1 MSFKEKADR
10 LADVY
15 AFGDQFWKDLN
26 HMFSYIKGELAEA
39 QADSIVVEAA
49 GIGYGIAVP
58 GTLLDSLPPL
68 GTQVKVYTHLY
79 VKDDLV
85 ALYGFFTR
93 EDLRIFRLLLGVSGI
108 GPKGALGILSAISTD
123 ELRFAVLS
131 GDVKSISRAP
141 GIGTKTAQRLIIEL
155 KDKLDIQEAFESR
168 AARTTGGGVVKQA
181 AGGDQRGEAVQ
192 ALAALGYSLSDA
204 TRAVR
209 KVEHGKEMSAEDI
222 IKEALKNLL

>member
-1 MSFKEKADR
+1 
-10 LADVY
+10 
-15 AFGDQFWKDLN
+15 
-26 HMFSYIKGELAEA
+26 MFSYIKGELAEITE
-39 QADSIVVEAA
+39 DSIVVEAG

-58 GTLLDSLPPL
+58 GALLDSLPPV

-85 ALYGFFTR
+85 ALYGFFTK

-108 GPKGALGILSAISTD
+108 GPKGALGILSAIPPD

-155 KDKLDIQEAFESR
+155 KDRLDIQEAFEI
-168 AARTTGGGVVKQA
+168 QA
-181 AGGDQRGEAVQ
+181 AHEATGAVSGRKGSDEDQRSEAVQ

-209 KVEHGKEMSAEDI
+209 KVENAKELSAEEI

>member
-1 MSFKEKADR
+1 
-10 LADVY
+10 
-15 AFGDQFWKDLN
+15 
-26 HMFSYIKGELAEA
+26 MFSYIKGELAEITE
-39 QADSIVVEAA
+39 DSIVVEAG

-58 GTLLDSLPPL
+58 GALLDSLPPV

-85 ALYGFFTR
+85 ALYGFFTK

-108 GPKGALGILSAISTD
+108 GPKGALGILSAIPPD

-155 KDKLDIQEAFESR
+155 KDRLDIQEAFEI
-168 AARTTGGGVVKQA
+168 QA
-181 AGGDQRGEAVQ
+181 AHEAAGAVSGRKGSDEDQRSEAVQ

-209 KVEHGKEMSAEDI
+209 KVENAKELSAEEI

>member
-1 MSFKEKADR
+1 
-10 LADVY
+10 
-15 AFGDQFWKDLN
+15 
-26 HMFSYIKGELAEA
+26 MFSYIKGELTEVS
-39 QADSIVVEAA
+39 ADAIVVEAG
-49 GIGYGIAVP
+49 GIGYRIAAP

-85 ALYGFFTR
+85 ALYGFFAK

-108 GPKGALGILSAISTD
+108 GPKGALGILSAISVD

-155 KDKLDIQEAFESR
+155 KDRLDIQEAFESR
-168 AARTTGGGVVKQA
+168 AAQA
-181 AGGDQRGEAVQ
+181 DAGTSGKKVSGEDQRSEAVQ

-204 TRAVR
+204 TKAVR
-209 KVEHGKEMSAEDI
+209 RVEHAKEMSAEDI

>member
-1 MSFKEKADR
+1 
-10 LADVY
+10 
-15 AFGDQFWKDLN
+15 
-26 HMFSYIKGELAEA
+26 MFSYIKGELTEA
-39 QADSIVVEAA
+39 SADSIVVEAG

-58 GTLLDSLPPL
+58 GALLDSLPPL

-79 VKDDLV
+79 VKEDLV
-85 ALYGFFTR
+85 ALYGFFTK

-108 GPKGALGILSAISTD
+108 GPKGALAVLSAIPPD
-123 ELRFAVLS
+123 ELRFAVLA

-155 KDKLDIQEAFESR
+155 KDKLDIQEAFEIR
-168 AARTTGGGVVKQA
+168 AAHEA
-181 AGGDQRGEAVQ
+181 AGAAAGKDMPGEDQRSEAVQ

-209 KVEHGKEMSAEDI
+209 KVANAKEMSAEDI
-222 IKEALKNLL
+222 IKEALKNLC

>member
-1 MSFKEKADR
+1 
-10 LADVY
+10 
-15 AFGDQFWKDLN
+15 
-26 HMFSYIKGELAEA
+26 MFSYIKGELTEVS
-39 QADSIVVEAA
+39 ADSIVVEAG

-58 GTLLDSLPPL
+58 GVLLDSLPPI

-85 ALYGFFTR
+85 ALYGFFTK

-108 GPKGALGILSAISTD
+108 GPKGALGILSAIPPD

-131 GDVKSISRAP
+131 GDMKSISRAP
-141 GIGTKTAQRLIIEL
+141 GIGSKTAQRLIIEL
-155 KDKLDIQEAFESR
+155 KDKLDIQEAFEI
-168 AARTTGGGVVKQA
+168 QA
-181 AGGDQRGEAVQ
+181 AKEAAGTASGRKGSDEDQRSEAVQ

-209 KVEHGKEMSAEDI
+209 KVEKAKEMSAEEI